1 MCPKTLHVNSKQ
13 QLKAIMTLKMN
24 SDVYVST
31 VISHNIYIFYT
42 NYVLIGFV
50 FQYCN

>member
-1 MCPKTLHVNSKQ
+1 MCPKTLHVNPKQ

-31 VISHNIYIFYT
+31 VISHVIIFFIRT
-42 NYVLIGFV
+42 MS
-50 FQYCN
+50 